1 MKKLFLVCL
10 AALSVATTVT
20 TFAQGNDTP
29 PPSQS
34 AGVAPAGVTLSDS
47 QLATIDSLVKEAAA
61 KMPASEQSTVD
72 SVLKIVGTLMIIGRV
87 FYGIFKGGLFQGLH
101 GLFTGSNT
109 PNPPGNIPKGA
120 TLLMLLLCLAFAARP
135 ASAQPTSNTN
145 TIPNFLSQVED
156 WALNVNT
163 NYDWTNVT
171 LQVESGYKQTTGYG
185 AANYIGVTYDPNILG
200 KTVNFGIEGQFYGA
214 GSAFN
219 GAEARLGYVLFKKS
233 DFKLEAAAYGGYDN
247 TRPAAVGEVELRAVK
262 MLTVNTYTTASYSQS
277 FYSKGKFNS
286 NGQVRV
292 GAGFVF

>member
-34 AGVAPAGVTLSDS
+34 AAVAPAGVTLSDS

-120 TLLMLLLCLAFAARP
+120 QELSKLGLFAVVGLSACLITGC
-135 ASAQPTSNTN
+135 ASH
-145 TIPNFLSQVED
+145 QV
-156 WALNVNT
+156 
-163 NYDWTNVT
+163 
-171 LQVESGYKQTTGYG
+171 
-185 AANYIGVTYDPNILG
+185 
-200 KTVNFGIEGQFYGA
+200 VNFSKGTGVNLNLPIGYNGANLAEINLKVGQFYTATAVQPVGTNQVYVPAVAFASRTTGSILAPQVGATNTAAVTGGDDFTAAIGA
-214 GSAFN
+214 GSAGTSN
-219 GAEARLGYVLFKKS
+219 V
-233 DFKLEAAAYGGYDN
+233 
-247 TRPAAVGEVELRAVK
+247 VGS
-262 MLTVNTYTTASYSQS
+262 ASSS
-277 FYSKGKFNS
+277 GK
-286 NGQVRV
+286 
-292 GAGFVF
+292 